1 MVDRKPLS
9 VDRPQGA
16 SAQAVVDCS
25 GKERRMSVM
34 TICLAMIAERETVA
48 TGAIDYAVAFA
59 EQERAHLSCRIAP
72 PEVNLPSA
80 RVLPMVRALVEQVN
94 AERLAAAQ
102 ALRAK
107 VETAARLAGVPV
119 DCEILSD
126 HYLEA
131 REKVVAGAR
140 ASDYVVLPQ
149 AGGALSAETGLIEGV
164 LFGCGR
170 PAIVVPRQWTM
181 GATAKR
187 IVVAWDGG
195 ARAAR
200 AVGDAMPLLARAD
213 DVEVVCITDG
223 AAGDLAGSDIARHL
237 ARQCRQLRLLDLPIA
252 HDDAGRTLS
261 EHLASAPADLLV
273 MGAFAHSRLFQ
284 LVLGGVTSS
293 MLETA
298 RLPVLYSY

>member
-1 MVDRKPLS
+1 
-9 VDRPQGA
+9 
-16 SAQAVVDCS
+16 
-25 GKERRMSVM
+25 MSVM

-200 AVGDAMPLLARAD
+200 AVGDAMDFLESAEE
-213 DVEVVCITDG
+213 VEIVSVAPDG
-223 AAGDLAGSDIARHL
+223 GKKLEGADLAEHLSRHCRRLKLTELPL
-237 ARQCRQLRLLDLPIA
+237 AHA
-252 HDDAGRTLS
+252 DAGRTIRDYT
-261 EHLASAPADLLV
+261 ETTRPDLLV
-273 MGAFAHSRLFQ
+273 MGAFAHSRLLQF
-284 LVLGGVTSS
+284 VVGGVTST
-293 MLETA
+293 MLGEA
-298 RLPVLYSY
+298 KVPVLYAY

>member
-1 MVDRKPLS
+1 
-9 VDRPQGA
+9 
-16 SAQAVVDCS
+16 
-25 GKERRMSVM
+25 MSVT
-34 TICLAMIAERETVA
+34 TICLAMIAEREPFA
-48 TGAIDYAVAFA
+48 TSAIDYAVAFA

-72 PEVNLPSA
+72 PELNVPSA

-94 AERLAAAQ
+94 AERLASAE

-107 VETAARLAGVPV
+107 VETAARLAGVTV
-119 DCEILSD
+119 DCEILQD

-131 REKVVAGAR
+131 RDKVVAGAR

-149 AGGALSAETGLIEGV
+149 AAGALSSETGLIEGV

-170 PAIVVPRQWTM
+170 PAIVVPNQWTK
-181 GATAKR
+181 GATAKQ

-200 AVGDAMPLLARAD
+200 AVGDAMPLLAQAD
-213 DVEVVCITDG
+213 EVEVVCVTEG

-237 ARQCRQLRLLDLPIA
+237 ARRCRRLRLVDLPIA
-252 HDDAGRTLS
+252 HGDAGRTLGD
-261 EHLASAPADLLV
+261 HLASGRADLLV

-293 MLETA
+293 MLEQA
-298 RLPVLYSY
+298 RQPVLYSY